1 MLYPT
6 IIAIL
11 VLIILALSA
20 AVVILWRRTRQ
31 VVYGLDEIS
40 EDTLKALYHL
50 SRQSPSVSP
59 RDLIR
64 SAELEPS
71 RYPII
76 AAELERRKWAEVDGD
91 WVHISPA
98 GERRALELI
107 RAHRLW
113 ERYLADKEG
122 FPLTAL
128 HDEATRREH
137 LASPAQMDALARE
150 LGNPQFDPHG
160 DPIPTPKAKCLRSTR
175 ARRSRDGPSTGSGA
189 SFTWKTS
196 RLRCLANLL
205 Y

>member
-40 EDTLKALYHL
+40 EDALKALYHL
-50 SRQSPSVSP
+50 SRQSPTVSS

-76 AAELERRKWAEVDGD
+76 AAEL
-91 WVHISPA
+91 
-98 GERRALELI
+98 
-107 RAHRLW
+107 
-113 ERYLADKEG
+113 
-122 FPLTAL
+122 
-128 HDEATRREH
+128 
-137 LASPAQMDALARE
+137 Q
-150 LGNPQFDPHG
+150 
-160 DPIPTPKAKCLRSTR
+160 
-175 ARRSRDGPSTGSGA
+175 RRSGPSSTA
-189 SFTWKTS
+189 MACAS
-196 RLRCLANLL
+196 RLPASGGRWS
-205 Y
+205 